1 MIENIVKI
9 NDLNKYVG
17 ETVKIAGWL
26 YNMRSS
32 GKIYFLLVRDGTGI
46 VQCVS
51 VKNESP
57 EELFQKID
65 TLTQESS
72 IIVTGSVRVDSR
84 SPGGHEISLKDIE
97 VIQVAENYPIAL
109 KSHGIDFLLDLRH
122 LWIRSPRQNA
132 ILRIRADVEQGIR
145 DFLNNNGFVLVDA
158 PIITG
163 SAPEGAGSLFELDY
177 FDKKA
182 YLSQSGQLYEEA
194 AIFSFEKVYSF
205 GPTFRS
211 EKSKTRRHL
220 TEFWMVEPEMA
231 FCDLYESMKIQEEL
245 VAYLV
250 NRVLHNF
257 KNELNFLNRDIK
269 LLENIKT
276 PFPKIKYR
284 EILDF
289 LNKKGR
295 DKKWGDDITGLDET
309 IISEEF
315 DQPIFITHLPITS
328 TPFYMKPDPED
339 PEVVLAADLI
349 APEGYGEIIGGSQR
363 IDDLSVL
370 LNRIKEFSLRET
382 DYSWYI
388 DLRKYGSVP
397 HSGFG
402 MGIERFVA
410 WITHT
415 EHVRETIP
423 FPRTIDRVYP

>member
-1 MIENIVKI
+1 MDDIVQIK
-9 NDLNKYVG
+9 DLNKHVG

-32 GKIYFLLVRDGTGI
+32 GKIDFLIVRDGTGI
-46 VQCVS
+46 VQCVA
-51 VKNESP
+51 VKGES
-57 EELFQKID
+57 ENELFSKID

-72 IIVTGSVRVDSR
+72 IIVVGSIRADNR
-84 SPGGHEISLKDIE
+84 SPGGYELSINDIE
-97 VIQVAENYPIAL
+97 IIHIAENYPIAL
-109 KSHGIDFLLDLRH
+109 KSHGIDFLSELRH
-122 LWIRSPRQNA
+122 LWIRSPKQNA
-132 ILRIRADVEQGIR
+132 ILRIRAEIEQGIR
-145 DFLNNNGFVLVDA
+145 DFLNDRGFVLIDA

-163 SAPEGAGSLFELDY
+163 SAPEEAGSLFELDY
-177 FDKKA
+177 FDTKA

-194 AIFSFEKVYSF
+194 AIFSLGRVYSF

-231 FCDLYESMKIQEEL
+231 FCDLNESMKIQEEL
-245 VAYLV
+245 VVYLV
-250 NRVLHNF
+250 ERVLQKF
-257 KNELNFLNRDIK
+257 KVELNILNRDTKI
-269 LLENIKT
+269 LENIKA
-276 PFPKIKYR
+276 PFPRMKYS
-284 EILDF
+284 EIIEF

-295 DKKWGDDITGLDET
+295 EKKWGDDITGLDET

-315 DQPIFITHLPITS
+315 DKPIFITHLPISS
-328 TPFYMKPDPED
+328 TPFYMKPDPEN
-339 PEVVLAADLI
+339 PETVLAADMI

-363 IDDLSVL
+363 IDDLQTL
-370 LNRIKEFSLRET
+370 IKRINDFGLKES

-388 DLRKYGSVP
+388 DLRRYGSVP

-402 MGIERFVA
+402 LGLERFVA

-423 FPRTIDRVYP
+423 FPRTIDRIYP

>member
-1 MIENIVKI
+1 
-9 NDLNKYVG
+9 
-17 ETVKIAGWL
+17 
-26 YNMRSS
+26 
-32 GKIYFLLVRDGTGI
+32 
-46 VQCVS
+46 
-51 VKNESP
+51 
-57 EELFQKID
+57 
-65 TLTQESS
+65 
-72 IIVTGSVRVDSR
+72 
-84 SPGGHEISLKDIE
+84 
-97 VIQVAENYPIAL
+97 
-109 KSHGIDFLLDLRH
+109 
-122 LWIRSPRQNA
+122 
-132 ILRIRADVEQGIR
+132 
-145 DFLNNNGFVLVDA
+145 
-158 PIITG
+158 
-163 SAPEGAGSLFELDY
+163 
-177 FDKKA
+177 
-182 YLSQSGQLYEEA
+182 
-194 AIFSFEKVYSF
+194 
-205 GPTFRS
+205 
-211 EKSKTRRHL
+211 
-220 TEFWMVEPEMA
+220 
-231 FCDLYESMKIQEEL
+231 MKIQEEL

-269 LLENIKT
+269 LLENIKL

-315 DQPIFITHLPITS
+315 DQPVFITHLPITS

-370 LNRIKEFSLRET
+370 LNRIKEFSLKET

>member
-1 MIENIVKI
+1 
-9 NDLNKYVG
+9 
-17 ETVKIAGWL
+17 
-26 YNMRSS
+26 
-32 GKIYFLLVRDGTGI
+32 
-46 VQCVS
+46 
-51 VKNESP
+51 
-57 EELFQKID
+57 
-65 TLTQESS
+65 
-72 IIVTGSVRVDSR
+72 
-84 SPGGHEISLKDIE
+84 
-97 VIQVAENYPIAL
+97 
-109 KSHGIDFLLDLRH
+109 
-122 LWIRSPRQNA
+122 A

-145 DFLNNNGFVLVDA
+145 DFLNNNGFVLVDS

-250 NRVLHNF
+250 NRILHNF

-269 LLENIKT
+269 LLENIKL

-315 DQPIFITHLPITS
+315 DQPVFITHLPITS

-370 LNRIKEFSLRET
+370 LNRIKEFSLKET